1 MSKATFRSMIDN
13 YGRSPKERAEAI
25 AMMDEVNK
33 EAAANWHDPEWR
45 RAMAAVLTESILEGF
60 TFETFYDQIIETERV
75 GFDDRVILEEETGL
89 RVFFIAKGG
98 HIEASAMVSEAMELP
113 RDTLG
118 FHVYEFEDKMESNFA
133 KSAATLRN
141 LAVRR
146 LDWGV
151 NKQIKALI
159 EAGIPSGAP
168 QYISGAGVDKTALD
182 TAIREVRDES
192 QSGVVTIYG
201 RSTVVDQ
208 IADFSGFADEALEE
222 IRARGRLGTYRGA
235 SVVQVRNWKDEVGD
249 SFIPAN
255 EMYVVGDDCGKFAI
269 YGGLKSKEYVEQD
282 NWYWHY
288 IGRQDFGGVLH
299 RPERARRFV
308 DTNIT
313 P

>member
-1 MSKATFRSMIDN
+1 MSLLKKLIDN
-13 YGRSPKERAEAI
+13 YGRSPEERAEALKLI
-25 AMMDEVNK
+25 EEVNQEAK
-33 EAAANWHDPEWR
+33 ENWENPAWR
-45 RAMAAVLTESILEGF
+45 REMAAVLTQSILEGF
-60 TFETFYDQIIETERV
+60 RFETFYDQVINVERV

-89 RVFFIAKGG
+89 KVFFIAKGG
-98 HIEASAMVSEAMELP
+98 HIEASALVSEAMEIP

-118 FHVYEFEDKMESNFA
+118 FHVYEFEDKMQSGFA
-133 KSAATLRN
+133 KTAAELRN

-151 NKQIKALI
+151 NKQIKALV
-159 EAGIPSGAP
+159 EAAIGISSPY
-168 QYISGAGVDKTALD
+168 YISGSGLSQTALN

-192 QSGVVTIYG
+192 ESGVVTIYG
-201 RSTVVDQ
+201 RSTMVDQ
-208 IADFSGFADEALEE
+208 IADFTGFADEALEE
-222 IRARGRLGTYRGA
+222 IRARGRLGVYRGA
-235 SVVQVRNWKDEVGD
+235 SVVQVRNWKDEDGA

-255 EMYVVGDDCGKFAI
+255 ELYVVSQDAGMFAM

-308 DTNIT
+308 DTAIT

>member
-1 MSKATFRSMIDN
+1 MSTANFKKLIDN
-13 YGRSPKERAEAI
+13 YGRSPEERAEAI
-25 AMMDEVNK
+25 ELMEKVN
-33 EAAANWHDPEWR
+33 ENARANWHNEAWR
-45 RAMAAVLTESILEGF
+45 RQMAAVLTESILEGF
-60 TFETFYDQIIETERV
+60 TYETFYDQIIRTDRV

-89 RVFFIAKGG
+89 KVFFIAKGG
-98 HIEASAMVSEAMELP
+98 HIEASAMVSESMEIP

-133 KSAATLRN
+133 KSAATLRS

-159 EAGIPSGAP
+159 EAGIPMASP
-168 QYISGAGVDKTALD
+168 YYVTGAGLDQAALNQ
-182 TAIREVRDES
+182 AIREVRDES
-192 QSGVVTIYG
+192 QSGVVTLYG
-201 RSTVVDQ
+201 RSTMVDQ
-208 IADFSGFADEALEE
+208 IMDYPGFADEALEE
-222 IRARGRLGTYRGA
+222 IRQRGRLGTYRGA
-235 SVVQVRNWKDEVGD
+235 SVVQVKNWKDEDGV

-255 EMYVVGDDCGKFAI
+255 ELYVVGDDAGMFAL
-269 YGGLKSKEYVEQD
+269 YGGLKSKEYVEAD

-308 DTNIT
+308 DTAIT